1 LPPGVHT
8 ITDVGDF
15 KDGGISVVGLNL
27 VDTFIQVSTF
37 LKLYLVLMLLQNNL
51 VLLPFESIFSGVF

>member
-8 ITDVGDF
+8 ITDFGDF

-27 VDTFIQVSTF
+27 VDTFIQVSD
-37 LKLYLVLMLLQNNL
+37 V
-51 VLLPFESIFSGVF
+51 P